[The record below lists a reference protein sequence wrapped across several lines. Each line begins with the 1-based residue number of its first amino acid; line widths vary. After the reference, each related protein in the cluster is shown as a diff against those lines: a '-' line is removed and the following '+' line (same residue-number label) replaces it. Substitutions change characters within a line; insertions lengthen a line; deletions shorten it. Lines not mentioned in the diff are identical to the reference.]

1 MRAIAATTLLL
12 FAAPAGAHEF
22 WIQPTDYMPAPGETI
37 AADTRVGE
45 AFVGSSY
52 AYVPTRTE
60 RFDLIGPDGAAP
72 VEGRPGDRPALA
84 EAVLPDGLHVIV
96 HETADSVLT
105 YREDG
110 KIQRFA
116 AHKGFAD
123 LVADEPVPVTEKYRR
138 FAKSLV
144 GVGSAEGSD
153 APVGMRV
160 ELVAQANPYTD
171 DLSGGLPVPLLEDGA
186 PVPGYQVELFARPL
200 GGEEVTVTKHM
211 TDADGVAVL
220 PVEPGTEY
228 MADSV
233 LMRPWEGDDAKWY
246 SLWANL
252 TFAVPG

>member
-12 FAAPAGAHEF
+12 FGAPAGAHEF
-22 WIQPTDYMPAPGETI
+22 WIQPTDYTPAPGEAI

-45 AFVGSSY
+45 KFVGSSY

-60 RFDLIGPDGAAP
+60 RFDVVGPDGVAP
-72 VEGRPGDRPALA
+72 AGSRAGDRPAFA
-84 EAVLPDGLHVIV
+84 ATVLPEGLNVIV
-96 HETADSVLT
+96 HETGDMTLT
-105 YREDG
+105 YDEDG

-116 AHKGFAD
+116 EHKGFLD
-123 LVADEPVPVTEKYRR
+123 LVRGETVPVVEKYRR

-144 GVGSAEGSD
+144 GVGNAEGSD

-171 DLSGGLPVPLLEDGA
+171 DLSAGLPVLLLEDGQ
-186 PVPGYQVELFARPL
+186 PVPDYQIELFARPL
-200 GGEEVTVTKHM
+200 SGGEAEITKHM
-211 TDADGVAVL
+211 TSAAGTALL
-220 PVEPGTEY
+220 PVAPGHEY

-233 LMRPWEGDDAKWY
+233 RMHRWEGDEAKWY

>member
-1 MRAIAATTLLL
+1 MRAIVATLLL
-12 FAAPAGAHEF
+12 IAAPAGAHEF
-22 WIQPTDYMPAPGETI
+22 WIQPTDYTPAPGEAI

-45 AFVGSSY
+45 KFVGSSY

-60 RFDLIGPDGAAP
+60 RFETVGPDGTQPAP
-72 VEGRPGDRPALA
+72 SRAGDRPAFA
-84 EAVLPDGLHVIV
+84 ATALPEGLNVIV
-96 HETADSVLT
+96 HETGDMTLT
-105 YREDG
+105 YDEDG

-116 AHKGFAD
+116 EHKGFLD
-123 LVADEPVPVTEKYRR
+123 LVRGETVPVVEKYRR

-144 GVGSAEGSD
+144 GVGKAEGSD

-171 DLSGGLPVPLLEDGA
+171 DLSGGMPVLLLENGA
-186 PVPGYQVELFARPL
+186 PVPDYQIELFARPL
-200 GGEEVTVTKHM
+200 GGDEVTITKHM
-211 TDADGVAVL
+211 TDTDGVAVL
-220 PVEPGTEY
+220 PVQSGTEY

-233 LMRPWEGDDAKWY
+233 LMRPWEGDEAKWY